1 MAASGKTKA
10 ERRLK
15 EAPPKIAIAVIGA
28 KLGAWGKN
36 RNAAPK
42 IMRTYPSH
50 LLITDVL
57 DEPLHHIPAAGLQLI
72 RPHRRALA
80 VDIKLPKLIFRGFNA
95 ADAFHH
101 NTEVKLLFIDRC
113 QFLEKHQGILAVFPR
128 IADIVR

>member
-28 KLGAWGKN
+28 KLGAWGRN

-57 DEPLHHIPAAGLQLI
+57 NEPFHHVPAAGLQLI
-72 RPHRRALA
+72 AAAGRPWAFYISFQKQFCRVFVPAVLYAQNVWRAPNRRK
-80 VDIKLPKLIFRGFNA
+80 ISS
-95 ADAFHH
+95 
-101 NTEVKLLFIDRC
+101 
-113 QFLEKHQGILAVFPR
+113 
-128 IADIVR
+128 